1 MSGKTRICPIFL
13 LAMLSMTFTACL
25 RMGESAI
32 KMPVNPILTGGLGWG
47 VVKDA
52 YVRLKE
58 KPSESARDLDH
69 LRRGGVFALNSRVM
83 EDQHKPSSDSNSG
96 EAPMLWYG
104 ITSEGSSGWVRGSE
118 LDIYAS
124 QVQAERAASA
134 YR

>member
-1 MSGKTRICPIFL
+1 MSGKARIASIFL
-13 LAMLSMTFTACL
+13 FAMLSMALASCL

-32 KMPVNPILTGGLGWG
+32 KLPVNPILTGGLGWG

-58 KPSESARDLDH
+58 KPSESARDMDH
-69 LRRGGVFALNSRVM
+69 LRRGGVFELNSRVM
-83 EDQHKPSSDSNSG
+83 EDQHRSSSDSGSG

-104 ITSEGSSGWVRGSE
+104 ITSEGFNGWVRGSE